1 MKNTRKLFG
10 MLTLSALTL
19 ASCSLEE
26 KDQIFE
32 PGVLF
37 QAATPQEFAS
47 LKSDA
52 LEDLVQDF
60 QFDASE
66 IGVFT
71 TENGTQISINGAC
84 LTNNGNAV
92 TGQVA
97 VEIVELYDRGNMLLT
112 NKTTMGRMND
122 GGKAIMIS
130 GGEFYINA
138 TQGGNQLVLGCNMQ
152 VIIPVDLTGGAD
164 NLMSLWKGTIG
175 EDCDSTIACD
185 DIIWDEIRDEEG
197 NMPGIE
203 IGKGITQGDAYYT
216 FFQEFGWTNVDRFAG
231 DPRPKTGLLVDVPEG
246 FNEENSAVYI
256 SYDGEPN
263 ALAFLDKYDEDLELF
278 TEHYGQIPI
287 GLEAHVIFVSE
298 DNGNWLYAIKAVTIV
313 ADGTISFDLSETA
326 TASDAQLKSLINNL
340 P

>member
-10 MLTLSALTL
+10 IVAMAAITLT
-19 ASCSLEE
+19 SCSKGE
-26 KDQIFE
+26 KDDTYEQGI
-32 PGVLF
+32 PF
-37 QAATPQEFAS
+37 QAATPQAFAG

-52 LEDLVQDF
+52 LADLTQNF
-60 QFDASE
+60 QFDASGM
-66 IGVFT
+66 GVFT
-71 TENGTQISINGAC
+71 TESGTQISINGAC
-84 LTNNGNAV
+84 LTKNGNAV
-92 TGQVA
+92 TGLVA

-112 NKTTMGRMND
+112 NKTTMGRMDD

-130 GGEFYINA
+130 GGEFYVNA
-138 TQGGNQLVLGCNMQ
+138 TQGGDQLALGCNMQ

-164 NLMSLWKGTIG
+164 NLMSLWKGTVG
-175 EDCDSTIACD
+175 EDCDSTIGCD
-185 DIIWDEIRDEEG
+185 DIVWDEIRDEEG

-246 FNEENSAVYI
+246 FDDENSAVYI

-263 ALAFLDKYDEDLELF
+263 ALAFLDKYDDSLELF

-298 DNGNWLYAIKAVTIV
+298 ADGDWLYAIKGVTIV

-326 TASDAQLKSLINNL
+326 TASDAQLKALINNL

>member
-10 MLTLSALTL
+10 MIAIAVITL
-19 ASCSLEE
+19 ASCSREE
-26 KDQIFE
+26 GDQTDEQGI
-32 PGVLF
+32 PF
-37 QAATPQEFAS
+37 QAATPQAFAG
-47 LKSDA
+47 LKADA
-52 LEDLVQDF
+52 LAELTQNF

-66 IGVFT
+66 TGVFT
-71 TENGTQISINGAC
+71 TENGTQISINGNC
-84 LTNNGNAV
+84 LTKNGNAV

-112 NKTTMGRMND
+112 NKTTMGRMDD
-122 GGKAIMIS
+122 GGKAILIS
-130 GGEFYINA
+130 GGEFYVNA
-138 TQGGNQLVLGCNMQ
+138 TQGGEQLNLGCNMQ

-164 NLMSLWKGTIG
+164 NAMSLWKGTIG
-175 EDCDSTIACD
+175 EDCDSTVGCD
-185 DIIWDEIRDEEG
+185 DIIWDEIRDDEG

-216 FFQEFGWTNVDRFAG
+216 FFQEFGWTNVDRFAS

-246 FNEENSAVYI
+246 FNDENSAVYI

-313 ADGTISFDLSETA
+313 DNGTITFNLTETA
-326 TASDAQLKSLINNL
+326 TTSDSQLKTLINNL

>member
-1 MKNTRKLFG
+1 MKNIRKLFG
-10 MLTLSALTL
+10 MLAMSALTL
-19 ASCSLEE
+19 ASCSKEE
-26 KDQIFE
+26 KDQTFE
-32 PGVLF
+32 PGLLF
-37 QAATPQEFAS
+37 QAATPQEFAG

-52 LEDLVQDF
+52 LEDLIQDF
-60 QFDASE
+60 QFDASGM
-66 IGVFT
+66 GVFT

-84 LTNNGNAV
+84 LTKNGNAV

-112 NKTTMGRMND
+112 NKTTMGRMDD

-138 TQGGNQLVLGCNMQ
+138 TQGGDQLVLGCNMQ

-164 NLMSLWKGTIG
+164 NQMSLWKGTIG

-246 FNEENSAVYI
+246 FNDENSAVYI

-313 ADGTISFDLSETA
+313 ADGTISFDLTDTA
-326 TASDAQLKSLINNL
+326 TASDTQLKTLINNL

>member
-10 MLTLSALTL
+10 IVALAAITMT
-19 ASCSLEE
+19 SCSKGERDE
-26 KDQIFE
+26 SFE
-32 PGVLF
+32 QGIPF
-37 QAATPQEFAS
+37 TAATPQAFAS

-52 LEDLVQDF
+52 LAELTQNF
-60 QFDASE
+60 QFDASGM
-66 IGVFT
+66 GVFT

-97 VEIVELYDRGNMLLT
+97 VEIVELYDRGSMLLT
-112 NKTTMGRMND
+112 NKTTMGRMAD
-122 GGKAIMIS
+122 GAKAMMIS
-130 GGEFYINA
+130 GGEFYVNA
-138 TQGGNQLVLGCNMQ
+138 TQGGNQLTLGCNMQ

-164 NLMSLWKGTIG
+164 NLMSLWKGTVG
-175 EDCDSTIACD
+175 EDCDTAVACD

-231 DPRPKTGLLVDVPEG
+231 DPRPKTGLLVEVPEG
-246 FNEENSAVYI
+246 FDDENSAVYI

-263 ALAFLDKYDEDLELF
+263 ALAFLDKYDDDLGLF

-298 DNGNWLYAIKAVTIV
+298 ADGDWLYAIKAVTIV
-313 ADGTISFDLSETA
+313 ADGTISFDISETA
-326 TASDAQLKSLINNL
+326 TASDAQLEALINNL